1 MAIAL
6 LLDRRVKEG
15 YTASMSIVYIL
26 TMAPSPTGF
35 CNSVI
40 FHHTSTQGHG
50 DVSVGK
56 CERDVRVNRRLQKPN
71 DAKKR
76 GLSLLK
82 PDVGGS
88 TDTMDAGMKYLPQY
102 IPGFSAW
109 WLGRLSRLSD
119 IGG

>member
-6 LLDRRVKEG
+6 LLDRRVEEG
-15 YTASMSIVYIL
+15 YTASTSIVCIL
-26 TMAPSPTGF
+26 TMAPSPTTF

-109 WLGRLSRLSD
+109 WLGRLSD